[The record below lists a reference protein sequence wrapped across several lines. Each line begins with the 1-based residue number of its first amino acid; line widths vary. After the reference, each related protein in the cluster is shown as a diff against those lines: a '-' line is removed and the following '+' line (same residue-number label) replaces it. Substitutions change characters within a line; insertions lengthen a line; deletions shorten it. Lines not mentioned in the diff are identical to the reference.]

1 MSILRFLLVPA
12 AGLMLTMPASAQDR
26 ETPYWASIRAEKVN
40 MRIGPSEAY
49 RIEWVYERPL
59 LPLKVLRLKEGWRL
73 VQDPDGAEG
82 WVVARFLSRDRSAIV
97 TGNGL
102 APIRAE
108 PNKAAQL
115 LWNAEPGVVGKLGDC
130 QSGWCKFD
138 VTGRV
143 GWISEKRLWGAGEP

>member
-1 MSILRFLLVPA
+1 MSILRYLLLPA
-12 AGLMLTMPASAQDR
+12 AGLMLTMPVSAQDR

-49 RIEWVYERPL
+49 RIEWVYARPL
-59 LPLKVLRLKEGWRL
+59 LPLKVLRLKDGWRL

-97 TGNGL
+97 IGNGL
-102 APIRAE
+102 VPMRAK

-130 QSGWCKFD
+130 ESGWCKFD
-138 VTGRV
+138 VAGRV
-143 GWISEKRLWGAGEP
+143 GWISENRLWGVGEP